1 MSSGGKDRPLG
12 DRSLPRGTVHA
23 SGVPPNELSS
33 ALEHNERGATDG
45 LSGCFRGEV
54 LYQPVDEAADLSV
67 KPLVVTKE
75 CTEHLGNGEGEL
87 VVRQPQQELLV
98 HVLTQQEGPPL

>member
-1 MSSGGKDRPLG
+1 VDESTVVIEA
-12 DRSLPRGTVHA
+12 SLQEQSMPV
-23 SGVPPNELSS
+23 GVPPNELCS
-33 ALEHNERGATDG
+33 ALEHNERGETDG

-75 CTEHLGNGEGEL
+75 CTEHLGNVGE
-87 VVRQPQQELLV
+87 
-98 HVLTQQEGPPL
+98 

>member
-1 MSSGGKDRPLG
+1 VDESTVAIEA
-12 DRSLPRGTVHA
+12 SLQEQSVPV
-23 SGVPPNELSS
+23 GVPPNELSS

-54 LYQPVDEAADLSV
+54 PYQPVDEAADLSV

-75 CTEHLGNGEGEL
+75 CTEHLGNGEDEL
-87 VVRQPQQELLV
+87 AVGQPQQELLV
-98 HVLTQQEGPPL
+98 HVLAQQEGPLL